1 MTAAVD
7 RGRLAAW
14 SALVLA
20 LATLGYAT
28 RASEGKPDQD
38 FLFKYSTAVGG
49 AIQYGDHPRD
59 RPGDRRLAPRP
70 VRAPPAE

>member
-1 MTAAVD
+1 MTAALD

-28 RASEGKPDQD
+28 RASEGKPLD
-38 FLFKYSTAVGG
+38 K
-49 AIQYGDHPRD
+49 R
-59 RPGDRRLAPRP
+59 
-70 VRAPPAE
+70 